1 MAGLAALIAAK
12 NNKPK
17 KGGGIDMKKYER
29 MKKIGM
35 PLNSIINKMRMDGVD
50 KKIIE
55 KWGGGT
61 TKKKNNDSGM
71 CVC

>member
-1 MAGLAALIAAK
+1 MPNLILAGMKA
-12 NNKPK
+12 K
-17 KGGGIDMKKYER
+17 KGGAIDMKKYER

-55 KWGGGT
+55 EWGGGT
-61 TKKKNNDSGM
+61 TKKKDTTNGI
-71 CVC
+71 